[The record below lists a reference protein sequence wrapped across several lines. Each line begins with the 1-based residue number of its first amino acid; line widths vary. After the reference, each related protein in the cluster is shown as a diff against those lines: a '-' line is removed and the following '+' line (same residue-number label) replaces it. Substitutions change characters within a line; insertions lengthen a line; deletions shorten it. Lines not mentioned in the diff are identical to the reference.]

1 MGLQDIP
8 TEYTGLEYAIFSLSL
23 RYTFLKVNLVRFK
36 VLQIFSAG
44 FFFHMHVWIPHMS
57 AC

>member
-8 TEYTGLEYAIFSLSL
+8 TEYAGLEYAIFSLSL
-23 RYTFLKVNLVRFK
+23 RYTFLKVNLVGFK

-44 FFFHMHVWIPHMS
+44 FFFHMHV
-57 AC
+57 